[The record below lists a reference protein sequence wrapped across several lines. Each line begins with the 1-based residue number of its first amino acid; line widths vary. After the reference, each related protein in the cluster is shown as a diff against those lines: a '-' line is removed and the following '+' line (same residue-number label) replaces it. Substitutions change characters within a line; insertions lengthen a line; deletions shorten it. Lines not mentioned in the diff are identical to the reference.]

1 MSPRIDFDHEFQ
13 YRYFGNAFLPALEVT
28 LIGPTD
34 EDDLL
39 AIIDTGA
46 TYCLFNGVRASAIG
60 LQLGDGRPEQLAG
73 LAGGLMARI
82 HPVTLEI
89 AGPRFECEVAFSEQ
103 EIERELLGRYNLFRQ
118 VRFGFREGMS
128 MAYFH
133 PVR

>member
-1 MSPRIDFDHEFQ
+1 MSPRIDFNYEFQ
-13 YRYFGNAFLPALEVT
+13 YRHFGDLFLPAVEVT
-28 LIGPTD
+28 LVGPTD
-34 EDDLL
+34 QDDLL

-46 TYCLFNGVRASAIG
+46 TYCLFNGVRAAAIG
-60 LQLGDGRPEQLAG
+60 LELGAGRLEQLCG

-82 HPVTLEI
+82 HPVTIEI
-89 AGPRFECEVAFSEQ
+89 ARHGFQCEAAFSEQ
-103 EIERELLGRYNLFRQ
+103 EIERELLGRHTLFGQ

>member
-13 YRYFGNAFLPALEVT
+13 YRYFGNLFLPALEVT
-28 LIGPTD
+28 LVGPAD

-39 AIIDTGA
+39 AIVDTGA
-46 TYCLFNGVRASAIG
+46 TYCLFNGVRAAAIG
-60 LQLGDGRPEQLAG
+60 LELGAGRLEQLAG

-82 HPVTLEI
+82 HAVTLEI
-89 AGPRFECEVAFSEQ
+89 ADHRFDCEVAFSEQ
-103 EIERELLGRYNLFRQ
+103 EIDRELLGRHTLFRQ

-128 MAYFH
+128 TAYFH

>member
-13 YRYFGNAFLPALEVT
+13 YRYFGNAFLPAREVT
-28 LIGPTD
+28 LIGPAD

-39 AIIDTGA
+39 AIVDTGA
-46 TYCLFNGVRASAIG
+46 TYCLFNGVRAAAIG
-60 LQLGDGRPEQLAG
+60 LQLDVGRPQQLAG

-89 AGPRFECEVAFSEQ
+89 AGHRFECEVAFSEQ
-103 EIERELLGRYNLFRQ
+103 DIERELLGRHTLFPQ